1 MSIVL
6 IYKSKCLIIA
16 VCRNIAAMYKF
27 LVGGII
33 MKFDYA
39 VGTEATFYDWEND
52 GCEKAKAI
60 LNALE
65 NESASAAVAQDNI
78 KSSSK

>member
-1 MSIVL
+1 
-6 IYKSKCLIIA
+6 
-16 VCRNIAAMYKF
+16 
-27 LVGGII
+27 

-65 NESASAAVAQDNI
+65 GESASAAIAQDNI

>member
-1 MSIVL
+1 MLDNRSMMPYCGNVQ
-6 IYKSKCLIIA
+6 
-16 VCRNIAAMYKF
+16 F
-27 LVGGII
+27 LSEATI

-65 NESASAAVAQDNI
+65 GESASAAVAQDNI